1 MSRKAELRKRAAGVI
16 VIAAESAI
24 NREDSF
30 WNKDDDKKEIAKL
43 IKNARLEISW
53 ADDNKAEFSAHIDN
67 LIAQRIRDLS

>member
-1 MSRKAELRKRAAGVI
+1 MSRKAELRKRAAEVI

-30 WNKDDDKKEIAKL
+30 WSKDDDKKEIAKL